1 MIAEFTDYA
10 TAQSIAAD
18 PTAALATRAFAYSPH
33 HALLM
38 TKLPTRGEAR
48 YSGQTVAVESDGDL
62 SSGTI
67 GMRLWMGI
75 ERLAAEITNL
85 TGTEDDAAWQHN
97 GRSVTKVKLPLIVQA
112 GLAVVGGKFRFD
124 ATGNAEPS
132 VAESVFGTDVGDS
145 ALAGYLVGDTC
156 EEVVGTWAIGDLL
169 DGVLGAN
176 RQSISRVTL
185 PSAPGNDGLS
195 VEHVDIPSADLTYEG
210 TADTIQIVDVPA
222 DCSDGTNETDDV
234 SRLSQFSR
242 SGTVTRTETI
252 GTSDH
257 AVLDTLRVRLRRTAY
272 TRFGVWTHTAPGVNP
287 NQGILGYG
295 NPGASTISGDD
306 HPRNV
311 LTTCNGR
318 TVAVSAGSTF
328 DGNFTA
334 TIDWS
339 VGGGRVESAI
349 RQISPTLSNR
359 GRQVRLIAFEE
370 DAFSGMSFNS
380 PDRAKVE
387 YVIGTEEATLTS
399 LAHRGRF
406 LGTSF
411 DGPVAV
417 LGSWGFASG
426 DFEIDSEFGADLV
439 PGRRSAGK
447 ALTVGEPCRKSQ
459 ARIPMLLSSGASLEA
474 FPAPSP
480 P

>member
-1 MIAEFTDYA
+1 MRTGGELADFSDLRRSARDIFNPGRGSLAIGATENTRFGVIAEFTDYA

-97 GRSVTKVKLPLIVQA
+97 GRSVTKVKLPLIGQA

-185 PSAPGNDGLS
+185 PSAPGNGGLS

-222 DCSDGTNETDDV
+222 ECSDGANETDDV
-234 SRLSQFSR
+234 FRLSQLSR

-257 AVLDTLRVRLRRTAY
+257 AVLDTLRVRLRRTSY
-272 TRFGVWTHTAPGVNP
+272 TRFGVWTHTVPGVKP
-287 NQGILGYG
+287 NQGIFGYG
-295 NPGASTISGDD
+295 NLGASTISGDD

-311 LTTCNGR
+311 LATYNGR
-318 TVAVSAGSTF
+318 TVAVSDGNIF
-328 DGNFTA
+328 DGNITV
-334 TIDWS
+334 TVDWS
-339 VGGGRVESAI
+339 DGGGRVESVI
-349 RQISPTLSNR
+349 RQISPTLLIR
-359 GRQVRLIAFEE
+359 GTQVRLIAFEL
-370 DAFSGMSFNS
+370 DTFTGMSFS
-380 PDRAKVE
+380 GQTRTKVE
-387 YVIGTEEATLTS
+387 YVTGTEEPTLSGQTHS
-399 LAHRGRF
+399 GRF
-406 LGTSF
+406 LGASL

-417 LGSWGFASG
+417 LGDWGFISS
-426 DFEIDSEFGADLV
+426 DFEIQGKFGADLV
-439 PGRRSAGK
+439 P
-447 ALTVGEPCRKSQ
+447 
-459 ARIPMLLSSGASLEA
+459 
-474 FPAPSP
+474 AP
-480 P
+480 